1 METAQ
6 FKVEG
11 MSCGGCVK
19 GVTAALNAVEGVSH
33 VNVELEAAKA
43 TVQYDPAKATVAQ
56 LHQAV
61 EEAGFDVG

>member
-1 METAQ
+1 METVQ

-19 GVTAALNAVEGVSH
+19 GVTAALSAVDGVGE
-33 VNVELEAAKA
+33 VKVELEAAQA
-43 TVQYDPAKATVAQ
+43 TVHYDPARTTLAA

-61 EEAGFDVG
+61 EAAGFDVG

>member
-1 METAQ
+1 METVQ

-19 GVTAALNAVEGVSH
+19 GVTAALSAIDGVGE
-33 VNVELEAAKA
+33 VNVELEAARA
-43 TVQYDPAKATVAQ
+43 TVQYDPAKTSVPA

-61 EEAGFDVG
+61 EDAGFDVG

>member
-19 GVTAALNAVEGVSH
+19 GVTAALSAVEGVTD
-33 VNVELEAAKA
+33 VKVELEAAQA
-43 TVQYDPAKATVAQ
+43 TVQYDPAKATVAR

-61 EEAGFDVG
+61 EDAGFDVA

>member
-1 METAQ
+1 METTQ

-19 GVTAALNAVEGVSH
+19 GVTAALSSVDGVSE
-33 VNVELEAAKA
+33 VKVELEAGQA
-43 TVQYDPAKATVAQ
+43 TVQYDPARATVAQ

-61 EEAGFDVG
+61 EDAGFDVA

>member
-1 METAQ
+1 METVH

-19 GVTAALNAVEGVSH
+19 GVTAALSAVEGVGE
-33 VNVELEAAKA
+33 VKVELEAAQA
-43 TVQYDPAKATVAQ
+43 TVQYDPAKASVAQ

-61 EEAGFDVG
+61 EAAGFDVG

>member
-1 METAQ
+1 MDTIQ

-19 GVTAALNAVEGVSH
+19 SVTAALSGVEGVGE
-33 VNVELEAAKA
+33 VNVDLDAAQA
-43 TVQYDPAKATVAQ
+43 TVQFDPAKTSPEA

-61 EEAGFDVG
+61 EAAGFDVG